1 MLKGANQRKS
11 QPVPAAW
18 SSVLMAVKII
28 EEEKEKKFGGGG
40 ISCLNW
46 TQSSWQGEVVFLT
59 LAKPDYFFKG
69 MKKKAM

>member
-28 EEEKEKKFGGGG
+28 EEEKEKKFGGGWDFLLKLDLVQLARRG
-40 ISCLNW
+40 GFLN
-46 TQSSWQGEVVFLT
+46 TCET
-59 LAKPDYFFKG
+59 
-69 MKKKAM
+69 

>member
-40 ISCLNW
+40 GISCLNW
-46 TQSSWQGEVVFLT
+46 T
-59 LAKPDYFFKG
+59 
-69 MKKKAM
+69 